1 MKKIM
6 LMLILLTNLI
16 SNDKQEENIF
26 IWEKEEASIENNFQE
41 NKYIYQTYDI
51 GEAIGVTLLESLF
64 NIDKI
69 MEKKQLST
77 DFKYFENFDNSLKTR

>member
-6 LMLILLTNLI
+6 LTLILLTNLI

-77 DFKYFENFDNSLKTR
+77 DFKYFDNSLKTR